1 MTHVSKDR
9 GWNGSRVRRARAYW
23 RARLDAAG
31 ALPCFRC
38 GRPVSSRDRWQVEHM
53 TERGLGGDPTDPANQ
68 WVSHGRCNESAGGRL
83 AQKMRQTKSIYQP
96 RGGMTAERARGIRGI

>member
-1 MTHVSKDR
+1 MHVSRDR
-9 GWNGSRVRRARAYW
+9 SWNGSRVRSARTYW

-31 ALPCFRC
+31 VLPCFRC
-38 GRPVSSRDRWQVEHM
+38 GRPVSSRDRWQVEHI
-53 TERGLGGDPTDPANQ
+53 TERALGGDPTDHANQ
-68 WVSHGRCNESAGGRL
+68 WVSHGRCNEQAGGQL